1 MLVHQTAFDVPSTPP
16 AQGRRKHRWRAISV
30 TARLT
35 VLASLLLACTPAA
48 PQAPTSAPAAPAPAT
63 APTTAPAAAPAA
75 APTTAPAA
83 APAAAPAQPAPAQ
96 PAPARVE
103 PKGSV
108 TLVLP
113 EEPPMLAA
121 HDATAT
127 FSYPITRNVT
137 EALINRDPKTNA
149 LVPELATKWEQVN
162 PTTWNFTLRQGVKF
176 HDGTPWNAEAAAD
189 AVNELWAKENN
200 YRVRNFIGPEL
211 KAKAISE
218 YVIEVVTESPDP
230 ILPTRFYFGAIHSPT
245 ARKANPADVPLKP
258 IGTGPYKFV
267 EWVKGQHVKL
277 TNNPDWWGHTAADN
291 GGAATIKDVTWI
303 IRPER
308 EVRTAMV
315 QKGEADL
322 ARWVS
327 RDQCNTAPQCKG
339 SPTVETIFLRL
350 DTMNPTLGDK
360 RVRLA
365 MALAVDKEAIANG
378 IMDGGE
384 LSGSISRPNVFGT
397 NNELKPYPYDPERA
411 KALLAEARAAG
422 VAVDAP
428 LTVLARRAAYFR
440 IEEAAEAAADM
451 LQKVGF
457 NVKTQVLETS
467 KHTEIYNAPK
477 PIDPQRGI
485 VAMHSHGNEL
495 LDYSRSTQH
504 LNCETRTS
512 THCPGGQPDP
522 VALDMIN
529 KALPLTGA
537 EREKALQ
544 AIGQYSYDNV
554 VAIPIMQPSFYF
566 ALSQRLDWTQRE
578 DGFILVKEM
587 KLKE

>member
-1 MLVHQTAFDVPSTPP
+1 MAVHQTPFDDPSTPP
-16 AQGRRKHRWRAISV
+16 AQGRRRTRWRAISV
-30 TARLT
+30 TARLS
-35 VLASLLLACTPAA
+35 VLAGLLLACTPAT
-48 PQAPTSAPAAPAPAT
+48 PPAPTSAPAAQAPA
-63 APTTAPAAAPAA
+63 APAAKPTSAPAAA
-75 APTTAPAA
+75 APA
-83 APAAAPAQPAPAQ
+83 APAAAPAQPAAG
-96 PAPARVE
+96 RVE

-137 EALINRDPKTNA
+137 EALINRNPKTNE
-149 LVPELATKWEQVN
+149 LVPELATKWESVN
-162 PTTWNFTLRQGVKF
+162 PSTWRFTLRQGVKF

-189 AVNELWAKENN
+189 AINDLWSKENN
-200 YRVRNFIGPEL
+200 FRVRNFIGPEL
-211 KAKAISE
+211 EAKAVSE
-218 YVIEVVTESPDP
+218 YVVDVVTASPDP

-245 ARKANPADVPLKP
+245 ARKAEPDQVPLKP

-315 QKGEADL
+315 QRGEADL

-327 RDQCNTAPQCKG
+327 RDQCNAAPVCKG

-350 DTMNPTLGDK
+350 DNMNPALGDK
-360 RVRLA
+360 RVREA
-365 MALAVDKEAIANG
+365 IALAVDKEAIANG

-384 LSGSISRPNVFGT
+384 MSGSIARSNVFG
-397 NNELKPYPYDPERA
+397 NNPELKPYPYDPERA
-411 KALLAEARAAG
+411 KALLAEAKAAG
-422 VAVDAP
+422 VPVDMP

-451 LQKVGF
+451 LQKIGL

-512 THCPGGQPDP
+512 THCPNGAPDP

-544 AIGQYSYDNV
+544 AIGKYSHDEV
-554 VAIPIMQPSFYF
+554 VVVPIMQPSFYF